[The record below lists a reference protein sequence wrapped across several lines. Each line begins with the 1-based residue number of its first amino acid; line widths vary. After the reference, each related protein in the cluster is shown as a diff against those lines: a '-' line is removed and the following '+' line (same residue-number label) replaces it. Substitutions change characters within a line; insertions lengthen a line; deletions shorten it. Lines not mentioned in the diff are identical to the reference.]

1 MEEKAITMYVGLDAL
16 LDTRLATLYRLDKT
30 KIDQLLING
39 YHSRKIDEFEGYDAA
54 AFSDLY
60 EKRDARTIL
69 NATLTPVWRILLK
82 FSLQTLSAR
91 VSTPLVAKPIIHIN
105 IHPYELKDD
114 AVAAIVEG
122 VRILTKSHSDIEV
135 ISMPLAEL
143 TPEHVK
149 KTYVFMVM
157 YDYWNWLEAH
167 SNENGFQK
175 YTCPE
180 VTLIGPD
187 IVRSKKVLT
196 EMQGIDVVSVIEQ
209 YTSMFINLQLHSVSE
224 FSVDLDRLVKNA
236 KTNQ

>member
-16 LDTRLATLYRLDKT
+16 LDTRLATLYRLDRT
-30 KIDQLLING
+30 KIDHLLING
-39 YHSRKIDEFEGYDAA
+39 YHSRKIDEFEGYDQA

-69 NATLTPVWRILLK
+69 NATLTAVWRIMLQ
-82 FSLQTLSAR
+82 FSLQTLTAR

-105 IHPYELKDD
+105 IHPYKLADD
-114 AVAAIVEG
+114 AIAAIVEG
-122 VRILTKSHSDIEV
+122 VRILTKSHSDIEI
-135 ISMPLAEL
+135 ISLPLAEV
-143 TPEHVK
+143 TPEYVK
-149 KTYVFMVM
+149 KTYAFMVM

-175 YTCPE
+175 CTCPE

-196 EMQGIDVVSVIEQ
+196 EMQGVDVISAIEQ

-236 KTNQ
+236 KTSQ